1 VIRFSV
7 LYSLLFVLAS
17 VQFQP
22 TFILLKWKINQEQ
35 IIAEQCVNKNEPEKK
50 CHGKCQLN
58 AELKKVNPS
67 TQSSEP
73 APETRVDLTKLISDL
88 PNANSFFVFK
98 IQKVEPEFNSVY
110 LAVLHKAFL
119 KDCFQPPENFI

>member
-1 VIRFSV
+1 M
-7 LYSLLFVLAS
+7 LAS

-50 CHGKCQLN
+50 CHGKCQLS
-58 AELKKVNPS
+58 AELKKVNPP

-88 PNANSFFVFK
+88 PQVNFFFVFK
-98 IQKVEPEFNSVY
+98 IQKERMEVNSLY
-110 LAVLHKAFL
+110 LSVLKEAFL
-119 KDCFQPPENFI
+119 NDCFQPPENFI